1 MKNSTVFKLVTAR
14 TISFFGSS
22 FSDFLLPL
30 FIYEVT
36 KSPILLALQWTLSA
50 LTKFI
55 GGKISGRFHIMKTNK
70 HAISLL
76 DFLQSIFVLIPIV
89 FWNFNPT
96 LGIIISSTCLS
107 FLVTIQ
113 SGYIDS
119 TILNLSE
126 TSNDKYVIKSKIN
139 AYLDTGKNLGLFLG
153 YLTAFAVSTLAG
165 YKVAIALDSI
175 SFVLSGLITL
185 TIADNSKHSLASIT
199 KESFSLLFKNNSISS
214 LTISQSILSFT
225 IYILNASSIFAMK
238 GLFNAPDS
246 AITAFLVLQ
255 SIMYIFGSFIS
266 AKFSKFSLKTQ
277 YLFRFNYFF
286 IFLGFYFSKN
296 YYQFIILNGLISFL
310 ISLTQPKIIALFQSF
325 SDGNNSRSM
334 GSARVSLMAICG
346 LFGSITCS
354 LVGSFKYINY
364 NFVFLIGA
372 ISALISGLIFFR
384 FCNFEDNK
392 RLLG

>member
-1 MKNSTVFKLVTAR
+1 MKNTTVLKLVTAR

-36 KSPILLALQWTLSA
+36 KSPILLAFQWTLSA

-55 GGKISGRFHIMKTNK
+55 GGKISGRFHILKTNK
-70 HAISLL
+70 HAIALL
-76 DFLQSIFVLIPIV
+76 DFLQSIFVLIPLLL
-89 FWNFNPT
+89 WNQNPT
-96 LGIIISSTCLS
+96 LGIIISSTFLS
-107 FLVTIQ
+107 LFVTIQ

-119 TILNLSE
+119 TIINLAEKAKDQYSVK
-126 TSNDKYVIKSKIN
+126 SNIN

-165 YKVAIALDSI
+165 YKIAIALDSI
-175 SFVLSGLITL
+175 SFVLSGLFTL
-185 TIADNSKHSLASIT
+185 SIADNSKHSLASIT
-199 KESFSLLFKNNSISS
+199 KESFSLLFRNISIST

-255 SIMYIFGSFIS
+255 SIMYIFGSYLTS
-266 AKFSKFSLKTQ
+266 KFPKFSLKFQ
-277 YLFRFNYFF
+277 YLMRFNYFLIF
-286 IFLGFYFSKN
+286 IGFFFSKN
-296 YYQFIILNGLISFL
+296 YYQFIVLNGLISLL
-310 ISLTQPKIIALFQSF
+310 ISFTQPKIIALFQTF

-334 GSARVSLMAICG
+334 GSARVSLMAISG
-346 LFGSITCS
+346 LIGSITCS
-354 LVGSFKYINY
+354 LVGSLKSVNY
-364 NFVFLIGA
+364 NYVFLIGA
-372 ISALISGLIFFR
+372 IAALVSALIFFR
-384 FCNFEDNK
+384 FCNLEENK
-392 RLLG
+392 KLIG